1 MRISA
6 GFSGPIVSA
15 VAGEVVRLDQHPDF
29 WKCEGGAYKA
39 AWDRLKPLDS
49 KAPGSPALNLC
60 EAHRRD
66 CQLAALAAAHPGTL
80 RVLIASAP
88 SMLFERRGNM
98 GRFNPHA
105 GAPL

>member
-6 GFSGPIVSA
+6 GFKGPIASA

-39 AWDRLKPLDS
+39 AWDRLKPADC

-66 CQLAALAAAHPGTL
+66 CQLASLAASHPGAL
-80 RVLIASAP
+80 RVLIAAGGA
-88 SMLFERRGNM
+88 MGIFERRG
-98 GRFNPHA
+98 RVSLELRA
-105 GAPL
+105 